1 MALQLVI
8 LFFVSLA
15 SVAHSQRLAETF
27 QAEIFY
33 DKDDLNSGL
42 YEGTV
47 RGRRL
52 FTSSAIP
59 HGQGTIYYFNNDK
72 YHRVNYTGDWVDGTR
87 EGNGTT
93 NFKDGSVYRGEY
105 FDGVEEGVGTI
116 TYPDGNVL
124 EGEFSD
130 GNIHG
135 NAVFK
140 YPNGDQREGF
150 FFDSVLDGQVI
161 YTKNDGMIIIELWK
175 NGEPLPEKDTVVRQ
189 SDNRNL
195 DKTLPVLPMVPTPL
209 SDVTTEETTT
219 SAATISTTESQ
230 AKFDLS
236 AIRNTI
242 RSSDRT
248 QVFHSESAL
257 QREPKTQNQNMDAQ
271 RLRKITDQRNRDFLL
286 SVFNR
291 VNG

>member
-1 MALQLVI
+1 M
-8 LFFVSLA
+8 
-15 SVAHSQRLAETF
+15 
-27 QAEIFY
+27 
-33 DKDDLNSGL
+33 
-42 YEGTV
+42 
-47 RGRRL
+47 
-52 FTSSAIP
+52 
-59 HGQGTIYYFNNDK
+59 
-72 YHRVNYTGDWVDGTR
+72 
-87 EGNGTT
+87 
-93 NFKDGSVYRGEY
+93 
-105 FDGVEEGVGTI
+105 
-116 TYPDGNVL
+116 

-175 NGEPLPEKDTVVRQ
+175 NGEPLPEKDTIVRQ

-195 DKTLPVLPMVPTPL
+195 DKTLPVSPMVPTAL

-219 SAATISTTESQ
+219 SAAMITTTESQ

-248 QVFHSESAL
+248 QVFQSESTL

-271 RLRKITDQRNRDFLL
+271 RLRKITDQTNRDFLF

>member
-1 MALQLVI
+1 M
-8 LFFVSLA
+8 
-15 SVAHSQRLAETF
+15 
-27 QAEIFY
+27 
-33 DKDDLNSGL
+33 D
-42 YEGTV
+42 
-47 RGRRL
+47 
-52 FTSSAIP
+52 
-59 HGQGTIYYFNNDK
+59 
-72 YHRVNYTGDWVDGTR
+72 
-87 EGNGTT
+87 
-93 NFKDGSVYRGEY
+93 
-105 FDGVEEGVGTI
+105 
-116 TYPDGNVL
+116 
-124 EGEFSD
+124 GEFSD

-175 NGEPLPEKDTVVRQ
+175 NGEPLPEKDTIVRQ
-189 SDNRNL
+189 SDDRNL
-195 DKTLPVLPMVPTPL
+195 DKTVALPVLPIVTPL
-209 SDVTTEETTT
+209 SDVSKEETST

-248 QVFHSESAL
+248 QVFQSESTL
-257 QREPKTQNQNMDAQ
+257 QREPKTQDQNMDAQ
-271 RLRKITDQRNRDFLL
+271 RLRKITDQTNRDFLF

>member
-1 MALQLVI
+1 MI
-8 LFFVSLA
+8 FFVSLA
-15 SVAHSQRLAETF
+15 SLAHSQRLAESF

-33 DKDDLNSGL
+33 DKDELNSGL

-72 YHRVNYTGDWVDGTR
+72 YHRVNYTGDWVQGTR

-105 FDGVEEGVGTI
+105 YDGVEEGVGTI
-116 TYPDGNVL
+116 IYADGNVL

-130 GNIHG
+130 GEIHG

-150 FFDSVLDGQVI
+150 FFENILDGQVI
-161 YTKNDGMIIIELWK
+161 YTKRDGMIIIEVWK
-175 NGEPLPEKDTVVRQ
+175 NGEPIPDKETVVRQ
-189 SDNRNL
+189 G
-195 DKTLPVLPMVPTPL
+195 
-209 SDVTTEETTT
+209 ETVQTST
-219 SAATISTTESQ
+219 SATIIIPTST

-236 AIRNTI
+236 ALRNTI

-248 QVFHSESAL
+248 QVFRSFDDSTNSSR
-257 QREPKTQNQNMDAQ
+257 QREPKKDNKNMDIQ
-271 RLRKITDQRNRDFLL
+271 TLRKITDQSNRDFLR